1 MHKHGEARLPRLGRL
16 WGVRGRFGEPLLPCV
31 SRSRRKPQ
39 LAAQRP
45 MVFEASMK
53 NNPRSGRRIT
63 KSANPR
69 CIRRV
74 VGRCGRN
81 KALLTKI
88 GAGSYDG
95 ETQVLC
101 PVCGDDYVHH
111 ENRADV
117 IIGKDDYQAAP
128 GMVRGDV
135 IALPMYCESGHNFVL
150 CFGFH
155 KGCTFTWCVK
165 YSGKLASPNTVN
177 TKPS

>member
-1 MHKHGEARLPRLGRL
+1 MKPKT
-16 WGVRGRFGEPLLPCV
+16 
-31 SRSRRKPQ
+31 RSDKKKPSNRRC
-39 LAAQRP
+39 L
-45 MVFEASMK
+45 
-53 NNPRSGRRIT
+53 
-63 KSANPR
+63 
-69 CIRRV
+69 RRV
-74 VGRCGRN
+74 VRRCGRN

-117 IIGKDDYQAAP
+117 IIVKDDYQAAP

-135 IALPMYCESGHNFVL
+135 IALPMYCEGGHNFVL

-165 YSGKLASPNTVN
+165 YSGKLASPNGEISHSRRAKTL
-177 TKPS
+177 